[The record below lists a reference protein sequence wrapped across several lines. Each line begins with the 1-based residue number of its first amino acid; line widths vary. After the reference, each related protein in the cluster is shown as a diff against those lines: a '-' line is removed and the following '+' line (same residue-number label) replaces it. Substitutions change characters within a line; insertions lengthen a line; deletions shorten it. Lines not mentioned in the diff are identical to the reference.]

1 MDRELLQ
8 DSDGVNESFW
18 DGLGVEFE
26 AKYIFD
32 FRGAPRGGSARDGGT
47 RGGAGRGSTGVP
59 GTVGHGGPG
68 TGGHGGALCFIF
80 RWRNSARPPAP
91 PDSGGR
97 TK

>member
-32 FRGAPRGGSARDGGT
+32 FKGAPRGGSARDGGT
-47 RGGAGRGSTGVP
+47 RGSPGRGDTG
-59 GTVGHGGPG
+59 GSGP
-68 TGGHGGALCFIF
+68 GGHGGSPG
-80 RWRNSARPPAP
+80 REDTGVPPP
-91 PDSGGR
+91 LFMGR
-97 TK
+97 GPGVPGSRERCAY